1 MSDEDYL
8 ELQDDDDI
16 LNDLFLP
23 EDDKGSGDELD
34 SQAVKD
40 LKTELDEMKRQ
51 NNGLLQTVK
60 SDRRKR
66 QDMSS
71 KFDGLKE
78 TVDTILTRREQGEQA
93 LLAERSDQDVIDV
106 EITDDGDAFIPKSK
120 LDDLVNPMQD
130 RIDELE
136 DRLQLVNQSNNAARE
151 TEQLIQEM
159 VAKDERYSSTYGK
172 YRNARKWVNDKVVD
186 YQKDHGIQGEVP
198 SGQVMSKIVDD
209 AMVNEFSQLFPG
221 MDLGLVTTAE
231 DSEWHFEQM
240 LSRTTDDLAP
250 KATPNDNR
258 FRQVLNKPSGLGKS
272 TNAKAGEL
280 SLSERVGNLS
290 TMDIMDLDDNAIE
303 ALSKYIAREEQKEGV
318 TF

>member
-1 MSDEDYL
+1 MTDDYL
-8 ELQDDDDI
+8 DIQEDDDI
-16 LNDLFLP
+16 LDDLFLP
-23 EDDKGSGDELD
+23 EDEKGKGDELD
-34 SQAVKD
+34 SEAVKN

-78 TVDTILTRREQGEQA
+78 TVDTILTRREQ
-93 LLAERSDQDVIDV
+93 AEEDLGKTRSVEDVIDV
-106 EITDDGDAFIPKSK
+106 EITDSGDAFIPKSK

-136 DRLQLVNQSNNAARE
+136 EKLQLASQSQDAARE
-151 TEQLIQEM
+151 SEQLIQQL
-159 VAKDERYSSTYGK
+159 VAKDERYAPVYGK

-186 YQKDHGIQGEVP
+186 FQRDHNIQGEIP
-198 SGQVMSKIVDD
+198 SGKVMSHIVDE
-209 AMVNEFSQLFPG
+209 AMSNEFEQLFPG

-240 LSRTTDDLAP
+240 LSKTTDLLTP
-250 KATPNDNR
+250 KATPDDR
-258 FRQVLNKPSGLGKS
+258 FRQVINKPSGLGKS

-280 SLSERVGNLS
+280 SLSDRVGRMSS
-290 TMDIMDLDDNAIE
+290 TDIMDLTDDQIE
-303 ALSKYIAREEQKEGV
+303 ALSKYIQTEEQKEGV
-318 TF
+318 NF